1 MAWGYHLILDCKSC
15 NKDKIT
21 NKEFVKEFSKHI
33 IEIANM
39 VPFGEPQI
47 EYLLPGT
54 DNAGYSILQMITTSN
69 FTAHFIDA
77 SGDAYVDLFSCK
89 DFNIEEIVNTVRT
102 MLEASNIRVTL
113 LHRQA

>member
-1 MAWGYHLILDCKSC
+1 MAWGYHLALDCKSC

-21 NKEFVKEFSKHI
+21 DKEFIKGFSKYI
-33 IEIANM
+33 IETADMI
-39 VPFGEPQI
+39 PFGEPQI

-89 DFNIEEIVNTVRT
+89 EFDVEKIVGTVKT
-102 MLEASNIRVTL
+102 MLEAEDMRATL

>member
-1 MAWGYHLILDCKSC
+1 MAWGYHLALDCKSC

-21 NKEFVKEFSKHI
+21 DKEFIKGFSKHI
-33 IEIANM
+33 IETANM

-89 DFNIEEIVNTVRT
+89 EFDVEKIVGTVKT
-102 MLEASNIRVTL
+102 MLEAVDMRATL